1 MKTAYNKLFIFALAL
16 LVFNACDQEYIDDI
30 SKVEPGPDESAPQIT
45 LNYPKE
51 GTRIQVTE
59 PETTI
64 TIDFEV
70 TDDIEIG
77 TVKVLLDGAEIGS
90 FSEFIDYRRF
100 LHELTY
106 EGLGNG
112 EHILKI
118 TATDLDG
125 KSTETSVTF
134 EKVPPYE
141 PKFDG
146 EIFYMPFNGDL
157 MELISQKMGTKVGDP
172 GFVDGISLEAYKGAE
187 NAYVSY
193 PTDILNTGAF
203 TAAFWYKVNPVPGKA
218 GVISIS
224 PEGEDRTKGL
234 RFFREGDE
242 VSQRFKLNVGTGTAE
257 VWNDGDVIDAS
268 SDQWIHIAFTV
279 SEAST
284 IIYFNGEPVS
294 STEGGIIDW
303 TGCESIS
310 IASGAPNFAYWDH
323 GSDMSLYDELR
334 IFNKALSQE
343 ELQQVMADE
352 GQVPPYEPQY
362 ENEIF
367 YMPFDGNYEEKIS
380 ETMAAEVGTPGF
392 AGESVKG
399 INAYAGATDSYLT
412 YPTDGLTANEFSA
425 AFWYKLNAVPDRAGI
440 LVAGPRDP
448 DNPDAQI
455 LRTSGFRFFR
465 EADGTMQRF
474 KLNIGTGDGEVWN
487 DGGTLDPTLNEWVH
501 LAFTIS
507 ESQTVVYINGVEA
520 AAVASS
526 PIDWTGCD
534 IMSIM
539 SGAPRFSG
547 WDHLSD
553 LSYMDELYLFDK
565 ALSAEEVESLMND
578 AL

>member
-1 MKTAYNKLFIFALAL
+1 MKVLKNI
-16 LVFNACDQEYIDDI
+16 LVFSMLLLFAASCDEGIDSI
-30 SKVEPGPDESAPQIT
+30 SRVEPGADESAPQIT

-64 TIDFEV
+64 VIDFEV

-77 TVKVLLDGAEIGS
+77 TIKVVLDGTEIGT
-90 FSEFIDYRRF
+90 FSDFIDYRRF

-112 EHILKI
+112 DHTLKI
-118 TATDLDG
+118 TATDIDG
-125 KSTETSVTF
+125 KSTDLSVTF

-157 MELISQKMGTKVGDP
+157 MELISQEMGTKVGDP
-172 GFVDGISLEAYKGAE
+172 GFVDDGISLKAYQGAE

-193 PTDILNTGAF
+193 PVDILNTGAF
-203 TAAFWYKVNPVPGKA
+203 TAAFWYKINPVPGNA

-234 RFFREGDE
+234 RFFREGDAA
-242 VSQRFKLNVGTGTAE
+242 SQRFKLNVGTGSE
-257 VWNDGDVIDAS
+257 EIWNDGDVIDAS
-268 SDQWIHIAFTV
+268 ADQWVHIAFTV

-284 IIYFNGEPVS
+284 IIYFNGEPVN
-294 STEGGIIDW
+294 STDGGIIDW
-303 TGCESIS
+303 TGCEGIS
-310 IASGAPNFAYWDH
+310 IASGAPNFSYWGH
-323 GSDMSLYDELR
+323 NSDESLYDELR

-343 ELQQVMADE
+343 ELHSVMADE
-352 GQVPPYEPQY
+352 GEVPPYEPEY
-362 ENEIF
+362 ENETF
-367 YMPFDGNYEEKIS
+367 YMPFDGTYEEKIS

-392 AGESVKG
+392 AGESVEG
-399 INAYAGATDSYLT
+399 INAYAGAADSYLT
-412 YPTDGLTANEFSA
+412 YPTEGLTSGEFSA
-425 AFWYKLNAVPDRAGI
+425 AFWYKSNTEAARAGI
-440 LVAGPRDP
+440 LVAGPEDT
-448 DNPDAQI
+448 DNPDAQNV
-455 LRTSGFRFFR
+455 RTSGFRFFR
-465 EADGTMQRF
+465 EGNETEQRF

-487 DGGTLDPTLNEWVH
+487 DGGTIDPTLNEWVH

-507 ESQTVVYINGVEA
+507 ESQTIIYINGVEA
-520 AAVASS
+520 MAVDSS

-534 IMSIM
+534 ILSIM

>member
-1 MKTAYNKLFIFALAL
+1 MNIIKNI
-16 LVFNACDQEYIDDI
+16 LVFSMLLLFAASCEEGIDSI
-30 SKVEPGPDESAPQIT
+30 SRVEPGPDESDPQIT

-64 TIDFEV
+64 AIDFEV

-77 TVKVLLDGAEIGS
+77 TIKVVLDGAEIGS

-112 EHILKI
+112 EHTLTI

-125 KSTETSVTF
+125 KSTEMSVTF

-157 MELISQKMGTKVGDP
+157 MELISQEMGTKVGDP
-172 GFVDGISLEAYKGAE
+172 GFVDDGISLEAYQGAE

-203 TAAFWYKVNPVPGKA
+203 TAAFWYKVNTVPGKA

-234 RFFREGDE
+234 RFFREGDAA
-242 VSQRFKLNVGTGTAE
+242 SQRFKLNVGIASAE
-257 VWNDGDVIDAS
+257 IWNDGDVIDAS
-268 SDQWIHIAFTV
+268 SDQWVHIAFTV

-303 TGCESIS
+303 TGCEGIS

-334 IFNKALSQE
+334 IFNKALTQE

-362 ENEIF
+362 ENETF
-367 YMPFDGNYEEKIS
+367 YMPFDGTYEEKIS
-380 ETMAAEVGTPGF
+380 EIMASEVGTPDF
-392 AGESVKG
+392 AGESVEG
-399 INAYAGATDSYLT
+399 INAYAGAADSYLT

-425 AFWYKLNAVPDRAGI
+425 AFWYKPNAVPDRAGI
-440 LVAGPRDP
+440 LVVGPQDP
-448 DNPDAQI
+448 DNPDAQN

-465 EADGTMQRF
+465 EGNDTEQRF

-487 DGGTLDPTLNEWVH
+487 DGGTVDPSLNEWVH

-507 ESQTVVYINGVEA
+507 ESQTIIYINGVEA
-520 AAVASS
+520 MAADSS

-534 IMSIM
+534 IMSVM
-539 SGAPRFSG
+539 SGAPRFAG